1 MGAGGLRT
9 LALPLVAPSPPG
21 RSYTILNILSILFSP
36 SRPVTTDIVPGTALA
51 QQRVYGIF
59 IAFDGSP
66 TGTGLPPA
74 TRPAPT
80 QAYADDPVVP
90 DTGCSGVGR
99 LLEGL
104 KGKERWRFRA

>member
-21 RSYTILNILSILFSP
+21 RSYTILKILSILFSP
-36 SRPVTTDIVPGTALA
+36 SSPVTPDIVPGTALA

-74 TRPAPT
+74 TRPAPAQMQLEPQVPRRMLRT
-80 QAYADDPVVP
+80 LLCRTPVVR
-90 DTGCSGVGR
+90 V
-99 LLEGL
+99 
-104 KGKERWRFRA
+104 